1 MYAVILMLCLSTF
14 EESSMKSPMKHS
26 DVVFMYPSDPEIY
39 KAYGADPEIYK
50 AYGATW
56 VAWGGGRS
64 ESISRAQA
72 MGIHYAAS
80 MWTLTAG
87 AESLHKRADLRDAVS
102 KDILLE
108 PIIVPWQWDH
118 TYEGT
123 PTYFGCTNNPTF
135 REFSR
140 ERVVSAMKTGADGL
154 HIDDHLGSAGSFW
167 HGGCFCDFCVN
178 GFRSFLNNPDYRDE
192 LEKHGIETDDFNYRE
207 FLRER
212 VSTRDEYKNQ
222 RGKLPLTEIYWLYQV
237 KSAAAFVL
245 ELRKLAEEVKGAPIT
260 CSANTGIQSPVHLV
274 ATANLTHV
282 VCEVD
287 FRHNGKNPPDA
298 SPIMAFKLGD
308 AIDKAVAATASGQN
322 WAYAHAHDNAVGQ
335 VRLWIAESYA
345 LGHRLMVPH
354 RKWAYTSEKGT
365 HWYQSKPENFADLY
379 HFVKE
384 NADLLDGYEPYSQI
398 AIVYCNRSARR
409 RGTGAL
415 REACKQLADA
425 NLQFSV
431 IIAGDDWLE
440 NRLTIKALRDFDA
453 VIVPEP
459 SELSEAQRE
468 VLQAWETAKG
478 RKVDYV
484 ASADDIK
491 SVDFA
496 ASAVKVTGALNIWV
510 LPRLRPDSPLVCH
523 ILNRNYDGESGRVE
537 TAQDMEILL
546 TAPLISDGNVR
557 SCKLISPDGDSIQL
571 DAELRDDGLHIPIPE
586 LGMWSLLVVE

>member
-1 MYAVILMLCLSTF
+1 MYAFILMLFLSTF
-14 EESSMKSPMKHS
+14 EESAMKSPMKHS
-26 DVVFMYPSDPEIY
+26 DVVFMYP
-39 KAYGADPEIYK
+39 ADPEIYE

-56 VAWGGGRS
+56 VAWGGGRT

-72 MGIHYAAS
+72 MGIHYVAS

-87 AESLHKRADLRDAVS
+87 AENLHKRADLRDAVS
-102 KDILLE
+102 KDILLK

-123 PTYFGCTNNPTF
+123 PTYFGCTNHPTF

-140 ERVVSAMKTGADGL
+140 ERVISAMKTGADGL

-167 HGGCFCDFCVN
+167 HGGCFCDFCVS
-178 GFRSFLNNPDYRDE
+178 GFRKFLNNPDYRDE
-192 LEKHGIETDDFNYRE
+192 LEKHGIKLDDLNYRE
-207 FLRER
+207 FIRER
-212 VSTRDEYKNQ
+212 VSTREEYSNQ
-222 RGKLPLTEIYWLYQV
+222 RGKLPLTELYWLYQV

-274 ATANLTHV
+274 ATANLTHC
-282 VCEVD
+282 VCEVN
-287 FRHNGKNPPDA
+287 FRDGDKNPPNA

-308 AIDKAVAATASGQN
+308 AIGKAVAATASGQN
-322 WAYAHAHDNAVGQ
+322 WAYAQAHDNAVGQ

-365 HWYQSKPENFADLY
+365 HWYQSKPEDYADLY

-384 NADLLDGYEPYSQI
+384 KANLLDGYEPYSQI
-398 AIVYCNRSARR
+398 ALIFCNKSARH
-409 RGTGAL
+409 RGTGTF
-415 REACKQLADA
+415 REACKRLADA
-425 NLQFSV
+425 NLQYSV

-440 NRLTIKALRDFDA
+440 DRLTADALKSFDA
-453 VIVPEP
+453 VIVTEP
-459 SELSEAQRE
+459 SELSEPQQE
-468 VLQAWETAKG
+468 VLRKWEAAKG

-484 ASADDIK
+484 ASADDINAI
-491 SVDFA
+491 DFA
-496 ASAVKVTGALNIWV
+496 ASAVKVSGASNVWA
-510 LPRLRPDSPLVCH
+510 LPRLRPERPLVCH
-523 ILNRNYDGESGRVE
+523 VLNRNYDGESDSVE
-537 TAQDMEILL
+537 TARDVEILL
-546 TAPLISDGNVR
+546 SKPLIGDGDVR
-557 SCKLISPDGDSIQL
+557 SCRLISPNRDTIKL
-571 DAELRDDGLHIPIPE
+571 DAEMKDDGLHIPIPE